1 MIKEQWRNLKPDDL
15 IITSYD
21 EHIYKVVS
29 IGWEDMDESDYQDD
43 NDYIVEC
50 IDLFDKFK
58 GNGNSIFRI
67 YQIELFDKRLPDEI
81 IRIANQCDN
90 PYDFLKG
97 YFIQNNNLEK

>member
-1 MIKEQWRNLKPDDL
+1 MTKEQWRNLNLDDL

-29 IGWEDMDESDYQDD
+29 IGWEDMDESEYQDD

-58 GNGNSIFRI
+58 GKGNSIFRI
-67 YQIELFDKRLPDEI
+67 YQIESLDKRLPDEI
-81 IRIANQCDN
+81 IKIANQCDS

-97 YFIQNNNLEK
+97 YFIQNNN